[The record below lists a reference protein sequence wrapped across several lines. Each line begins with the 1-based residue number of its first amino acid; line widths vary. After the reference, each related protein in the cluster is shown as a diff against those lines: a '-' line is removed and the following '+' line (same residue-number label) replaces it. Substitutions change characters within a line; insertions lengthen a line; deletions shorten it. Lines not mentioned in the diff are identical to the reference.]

1 MAKRFHK
8 IRFNE
13 QSLEHEE
20 VPFALR
26 DYVLYFA
33 GRTIVVGGIAA
44 ASIVLFERFFE
55 SPVDRAR
62 ERELV
67 FLEQQV
73 ERLSAE
79 VGQMEVI
86 LADIENRD
94 DAIYR
99 SIFGTGPFP
108 EHLRN
113 PGTGGADRARH
124 VRGYEHSESIVSLSA
139 EVSELQRKLVAQSRS
154 FDDVLDLA
162 KQKREM
168 LLTIPAIQPVR
179 NEDLKRMASG
189 YGYRI
194 HPIYKV
200 RKFHYGMDFSA
211 PTGTEIFATG
221 DGVIEEVKRQYNG
234 YGRHVVVRHGFGYQ
248 TLYAHMSKILVKEG
262 QRVKRGEVIGL
273 VGNTGTSVAPHLHY
287 EVHKDGKKV
296 NPAHYYFNDLTPEQ
310 YEEMM
315 MKNEAPNQSFD

>member
-13 QSLEHEE
+13 QSLAHEE

-26 DYVLYFA
+26 DYVLFFA
-33 GRTIVVGGIAA
+33 VRTIVVVGIGA
-44 ASIVLFERFFE
+44 ASITIFDRYFE
-55 SPVDRAR
+55 SPEDRAR
-62 ERELV
+62 EREIA

-73 ERLSAE
+73 DRLTAE
-79 VGQMEVI
+79 VEEMEVV
-86 LADIENRD
+86 LGDIETRD

-99 SIFGTGPFP
+99 SIFGTDPFP

-113 PGTGGADRARH
+113 PGVGGADRTRH
-124 VRGYEHSESIVSLSA
+124 MRGYEHSDAIVSLSL
-139 EVSELQRKLVAQSRS
+139 EVAELQRKLVSQSRS
-154 FDDVLDLA
+154 FDEVLDLA
-162 KQKREM
+162 KQKQEM

-221 DGVIEEVKRQYNG
+221 DGVIEKVSRQYNG

-248 TLYAHMSKILVKEG
+248 TLYAHMSKILVRKG
-262 QRVKRGEVIGL
+262 QTVKRGEVIGL

-310 YEEMM
+310 YEEML

>member
-13 QSLEHEE
+13 HSLEHEE
-20 VPFALR
+20 IPFALR
-26 DYVLYFA
+26 DYVFFFA
-33 GRTIVVGGIAA
+33 GRLILIGAIAGGSIA
-44 ASIVLFERFFE
+44 VFEKFFE
-55 SPVDRAR
+55 SPADRAR
-62 ERELV
+62 EREIA
-67 FLEQQV
+67 FLEQEV
-73 ERLSAE
+73 LRLQGDVSE
-79 VGQMEVI
+79 MSVI
-86 LADIENRD
+86 LNDIETRD

-99 SIFGTGPFP
+99 SIFGTDPFP
-108 EHLRN
+108 GHLRN
-113 PGTGGADRARH
+113 PGIGGADRTRH
-124 VRGYEHSESIVSLSA
+124 LRGYDHSESIVSLSE

-154 FDDVLDLA
+154 FDEVLDLA
-162 KQKREM
+162 KQKRE
-168 LLTIPAIQPVR
+168 LLQSIPAIQPVR

-211 PTGTEIFATG
+211 PTGTDIFATG
-221 DGVIEEVKRQYNG
+221 DGVVVKVSRQYNG
-234 YGRHVVVRHGFGYQ
+234 YGRHVIVKHGFGYE

-262 QRVKRGEVIGL
+262 QTVHRGEVIGL

-287 EVHKDGKKV
+287 EVVKDGKKV

-310 YEEMM
+310 YEQMLIQ
-315 MKNEAPNQSFD
+315 NEAPNQSFD